1 MLRLYQNSSINKQM
15 INDLD
20 YIGPLISVRTLQSL
34 IAPRLVNLG
43 FIELC
48 QHICQKA
55 RRKNLFDK
63 TVQSIETTVML
74 SSLNCA
80 VNLTD
85 ISDES
90 CYRVI
95 EIGLHEDIF
104 SFLNTDLMD
113 PSKVELSSTQSD
125 FADAAMSVAYNV
137 IQASQLF
144 VFLPRDAL

>member
-1 MLRLYQNSSINKQM
+1 
-15 INDLD
+15 
-20 YIGPLISVRTLQSL
+20 
-34 IAPRLVNLG
+34 VNLG

-48 QHICQKA
+48 QHICRKA
-55 RRKNLFDK
+55 RRKNLFDD
-63 TVQSIETTVML
+63 TVQSIETTAML

-125 FADAAMSVAYNV
+125 FADDAMSVAYNV

-144 VFLPRDAL
+144 VFSIERITTW